1 MWEQKN
7 LPVKGACLEVI
18 KKYYADFLTL
28 WLKFL
33 CSQIE
38 INAYNNSNLI
48 YEFNEEFEYV

>member
-38 INAYNNSNLI
+38 MPITI
-48 YEFNEEFEYV
+48 RI